1 MSVAPEP
8 TTTTVEPARAPG
20 VPGRFRT
27 FESLSNRS
35 FRWFLL
41 SALGQMASLRVQN
54 IVRGYL
60 AYELTGSYAA
70 LGTVFLAN
78 SISGISLNFVGG
90 VWADRIRQRKG
101 LVQVGQLSSAV
112 IGVVLG
118 VLVWTDLLRF
128 EHLLLAGLFT
138 GGINALTM
146 PARQSLLPDVV
157 GMEALTNAVALNAA
171 GRNTI
176 QMIAPAIGGV
186 ILAAYGAAWLYF
198 LMASTYLFAVAA
210 LTQVTTDA
218 RTSAPRPR
226 ATTSPLEDLVAGMRY
241 MARDARIAWVLLANT
256 AFGLLLMPY
265 EFLLPGFVADVLNNG
280 SGGAAQLGFLLSVSA
295 TGSLLGA
302 LLVASLPPHRRG
314 LLYLA
319 SVLLMGVALFAFA
332 WTTWVLATAVTI
344 FVLGLGRSGRMS
356 FSNVLVQ
363 NYVEDEYRGRVLAVY
378 HMQRSVASLG
388 TFFVGVLAATV
399 GIQEALAGL
408 SLVVIALAALLIV
421 SGSGLRQLD

>member
-1 MSVAPEP
+1 VTATSPRPPTSEAPP
-8 TTTTVEPARAPG
+8 PPRSQARL
-20 VPGRFRT
+20 RT
-27 FESLSNRS
+27 FDSLSNVS
-35 FRWFLL
+35 FRWFLA

-90 VWADRIRQRKG
+90 VWADRIQRRKG
-101 LVQVGQLSSAV
+101 LVQLGQLASALVGV
-112 IGVVLG
+112 ILG
-118 VLVWTDLLRF
+118 ALVWTDLLRF
-128 EHLLLAGLFT
+128 EHLLIAGLCT

-157 GMEALTNAVALNAA
+157 GMDGLTNAVALNAA

-176 QMIAPAIGGV
+176 QMVAPAVGGV
-186 ILAAYGAAWLYF
+186 VLAAYGAAWLYF
-198 LMASTYLFAVAA
+198 MMASTYLFAVAM
-210 LTQVTTDA
+210 LSQVTTTA
-218 RTSAPRPR
+218 RTTARRPR
-226 ATTSPLEDLVAGMRY
+226 ATTSPLQDLVAGLRY
-241 MARDARIAWVLLANT
+241 MARDRRIAWVLAVNT
-256 AFGLLLMPY
+256 LFGLLLMPY
-265 EFLLPGFVADVLNNG
+265 EFLLPGFVADILDSS
-280 SGGAAQLGFLLSVSA
+280 SGGVLGVLLSVSA

-319 SVLLMGVALFAFA
+319 SILLMGIALFAFA
-332 WTTWVLATAVTI
+332 WTTTVLATAATI
-344 FVLGLGRSGRMS
+344 FVLGIGRSGRMS

-388 TFFVGVLAATV
+388 TFFVGILAAAI
-399 GIQEALAGL
+399 GIEQALAGL
-408 SLVVIALAALLIV
+408 AVLVVGLAALLIAG
-421 SGSGLRQLD
+421 GSPLRHLD

>member
-1 MSVAPEP
+1 MTAERDPEVAVD
-8 TTTTVEPARAPG
+8 TAPG
-20 VPGRFRT
+20 PSSARFRT
-27 FESLSNRS
+27 FESLGNRS

-60 AYELTGSYAA
+60 AYELTGSFAA

-90 VWADRIRQRKG
+90 VWADRIQRRKG
-101 LVQVGQLSSAV
+101 LVQIGQLSSAAM
-112 IGVVLG
+112 GVVLG

-128 EHLLLAGLFT
+128 EHLLIAGLLT

-146 PARQSLLPDVV
+146 PARQSMLPDVV
-157 GMEALTNAVALNAA
+157 GMQRLTNAVALNVA
-171 GRNTI
+171 GRNSI

-198 LMASTYLFAVAA
+198 LMASTYMFAVVA
-210 LTQVTTDA
+210 LTQVSTDA
-218 RTSAPRPR
+218 RGSATRAR
-226 ATTSPLEDLVAGMRY
+226 ATTTPREDLIAGMRY
-241 MARDARIAWVLLANT
+241 IAGDPRIAWVLLANT
-256 AFGLLLMPY
+256 LFGLLLMPY
-265 EFLLPGFVADVLNNG
+265 EFLLPGFVADVLNDE
-280 SGGAAQLGFLLSVSA
+280 SGAQLGLLFSVSA
-295 TGSLLGA
+295 AGSLIGA
-302 LLVASLPPHRRG
+302 LAVASLPPRRRG
-314 LLYLA
+314 LGYLI

-332 WTTWVLATAVTI
+332 WTTWVVATAAVI
-344 FVLGLGRSGRMS
+344 FVLGIGRSGRMS

-363 NYVEDEYRGRVLAVY
+363 NYVEDAYRGRVLAVY

-388 TFFVGVLAATV
+388 TFFVGILAAAI

-408 SLVVIALAALLIV
+408 ALVVVAVALAMILARGVLA
-421 SGSGLRQLD
+421 RLD